1 MLFSVILLVVLIFLN
16 GIFSA
21 SELAFLSLDKIKLKK
36 DIEKGNKKA
45 ININKILNNPASFL
59 STIQIGITL
68 AGFLASAFAAD
79 YFADYFLAII
89 NISFISI
96 STLRTILVILITI
109 VLSYFTLVFGELV
122 PKRIAINNPFKVAY
136 TFIGIINVVNILFYP
151 LIKFLT
157 FSTEFICKIF
167 NIKENNDKLTEEDI
181 KKIIL
186 LGKDEGILEE
196 KEKDYILNVFNFND
210 IEVEKVMT
218 PKKGVIM
225 LNIGDD
231 LKDNILKI
239 KDTKYTRFPVY
250 KDNID
255 NIMGVINVK
264 DLIIQHRENENL
276 NLESIIR
283 KVSKFQYD
291 EKIDDV
297 FRYMQEN
304 NESICVIYKDKKFV
318 GIVTVEDAVEE
329 IVGNI
334 YDEYDNVLEGEKNK

>member
-1 MLFSVILLVVLIFLN
+1 
-16 GIFSA
+16 
-21 SELAFLSLDKIKLKK
+21 
-36 DIEKGNKKA
+36 
-45 ININKILNNPASFL
+45 
-59 STIQIGITL
+59 
-68 AGFLASAFAAD
+68 
-79 YFADYFLAII
+79 
-89 NISFISI
+89 
-96 STLRTILVILITI
+96 
-109 VLSYFTLVFGELV
+109 
-122 PKRIAINNPFKVAY
+122 
-136 TFIGIINVVNILFYP
+136 
-151 LIKFLT
+151 
-157 FSTEFICKIF
+157 
-167 NIKENNDKLTEEDI
+167 
-181 KKIIL
+181 
-186 LGKDEGILEE
+186 LEE